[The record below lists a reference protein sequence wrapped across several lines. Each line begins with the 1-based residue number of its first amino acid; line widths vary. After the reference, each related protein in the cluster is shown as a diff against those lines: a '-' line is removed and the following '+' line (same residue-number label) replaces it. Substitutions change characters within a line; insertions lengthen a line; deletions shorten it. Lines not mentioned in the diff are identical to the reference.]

1 MKTPDAIGSDSSP
14 VRSKLKQLGRDDSQ
28 HKLSFKAKSRA
39 DRDTI
44 ELSDGSQTAIN
55 LARATELGAK
65 LPNADTN
72 PKGFSDALKQGYKDI
87 KRIIRLFSEV
97 LTLLRR
103 RL

>member
-1 MKTPDAIGSDSSP
+1 MKAPDTIGLDPSP
-14 VRSKLKQLGRDDSQ
+14 VRNKLNQLDGDDSQ
-28 HKLSFKAKSRA
+28 HKLSFKAKSRV

-44 ELSDGSQTAIN
+44 ELSDGSQKAIN

-72 PKGFSDALKQGYKDI
+72 PKGFSEALKRGYKDI

>member
-28 HKLSFKAKSRA
+28 HKLSFKAKSRV

-44 ELSDGSQTAIN
+44 ELSDGSQKAIN

-72 PKGFSDALKQGYKDI
+72 PKGFNEALKQGYKDI

>member
-14 VRSKLKQLGRDDSQ
+14 VRSKLKQINRDDSQ

-65 LPNADTN
+65 LPNADTV
-72 PKGFSDALKQGYKDI
+72 
-87 KRIIRLFSEV
+87 R
-97 LTLLRR
+97 
-103 RL
+103 